1 MKKLTDYR
9 PDPRNA
15 NRGTERG
22 LGMLERSLRDLGAGR
37 SIVVD
42 RNGVVIAGNKTL
54 ERAVD
59 LGFDAVE
66 VATDGTKLVVVRRT
80 DLDLETDPKAR
91 QLAYADNRVGQVD
104 LDFDLE
110 QIAADLE
117 SGIDLSAWWTPDELA
132 ALVPPGSVEG
142 DADADPQ
149 IDLAGELRAKW
160 GVERGDLW
168 LVGNHRLLCGDA
180 TSAEDVA
187 RLLGS
192 AVPVLMVTDPPYG
205 VNYDPT
211 WRWKSGVSK
220 NARRMGK
227 VPNDDVVDWSAVWR
241 LFPGDVVYVFHAD
254 ILEATIG
261 ATLERC
267 GFRLRSQIIW
277 AKDRVVLS
285 RGDYHWQH
293 EPIWYAVREG
303 RPSRRTADRKQTTLW
318 EIPTRD
324 EPGRG
329 HGTQKPLECMAR
341 PIRNHDVDSVYDPF
355 IGTGTTMVAA
365 QNLGRICYGMDIDPG
380 YVAVA
385 LQRMSDA
392 FPGIEIRKAE

>member
-1 MKKLTDYR
+1 MKKITDYR

-66 VATDGTKLVVVRRT
+66 IATDGTKLVVVRRT

-168 LVGNHRLLCGDA
+168 LVGHHRLLCGDA

-192 AVPVLMVTDPPYG
+192 AAPVLMVTDPPYG
-205 VNYDPT
+205 VQYDPA
-211 WRWKSGVSK
+211 WRVERGVHKST
-220 NARRMGK
+220 RRLGK
-227 VPNDDVVDWSAVWR
+227 VPNDDVVDWSAAWR
-241 LFPGDVVYVFHAD
+241 LFPGDVIYVFHAD
-254 ILEATIG
+254 FLETTIG

-267 GFRLRSQIIW
+267 GFRIRNQIIW
-277 AKDRVVLS
+277 AKNRPVMS

-303 RPSRRTADRKQTTLW
+303 S
-318 EIPTRD
+318 
-324 EPGRG
+324 
-329 HGTQKPLECMAR
+329 
-341 PIRNHDVDSVYDPF
+341 
-355 IGTGTTMVAA
+355 
-365 QNLGRICYGMDIDPG
+365 
-380 YVAVA
+380 
-385 LQRMSDA
+385 
-392 FPGIEIRKAE
+392 